1 MFLLSGDINPSIRG
15 ESDGGLSNVIN
26 SLAVLILIIVST
38 NLWVFRRYSDA
49 GAEGGLVEPSYRQ
62 RYLWF

>member
-1 MFLLSGDINPSIRG
+1 MFLLSGDVNLSIRG

-49 GAEGGLVEPSYRQ
+49 EP
-62 RYLWF
+62 